1 MPPSEPTPR
10 APGASGD
17 LEAQPAPGSP
27 FKLIALDEVDST
39 STMAK
44 RLCAADAED
53 RTLVW
58 ALRQTAGRGR
68 LSRTWISPSG
78 NLYVS
83 LILRP
88 EADATRATGLTF
100 AAAVAVADAVA
111 EVLGAQAPVRC
122 KWPNDVL
129 VGGRKV
135 AGILLESSTSAAGLL
150 QWVVI
155 GIGVNVAS
163 HPPDTETMY
172 PATSLSAEGAAGVD
186 VERALEV
193 LCRHLDR
200 WLRRWA
206 EEGFP
211 TVRSAWLERAHGL
224 GAAIAVRAGD
234 EAVLRG
240 VFRGLDEDGAL
251 ILDQAGARRRVT
263 AGDVLPGQAPASPAP
278 SS

>member
-1 MPPSEPTPR
+1 MPLSEPTAE
-10 APGASGD
+10 APGD
-17 LEAQPAPGSP
+17 LNAQPAPGSL
-27 FKLIALDEVDST
+27 FKLIVLDEVDST

-44 RLCAADAED
+44 RLCAAEAED

-88 EADATRATGLTF
+88 DADATRATGLTF

-111 EVLGAQAPVRC
+111 ELLGDPSPVRC

-129 VGGRKV
+129 VGGRKI
-135 AGILLESSTSAAGLL
+135 AGILLESSTSAAGLV

-163 HPPDTETMY
+163 HPPDSETMY
-172 PATSLSAEGAAGVD
+172 PATSLAAEGAAAVT
-186 VERALEV
+186 VERALDV
-193 LCRHLDR
+193 LCRHLDL

-211 TVRSAWLERAHGL
+211 AVRRAWLDRAHGL

-263 AGDVLPGQAPASPAP
+263 AGDVLPGQAPASPSP
-278 SS
+278 FS